1 MGTQR
6 GIGCGKAVIFTS
18 GGAEKRRAP
27 SHQIH
32 QMKQISFFPGVSATS
47 ILGYGTTS
55 LMGAASHKERLALL
69 ECAFEHGIT
78 HYDTAP
84 YYGYGEAER
93 VLGEFLKGRRDKV
106 TVTTKYG
113 IMVTGVASSRW
124 ITTAARKV
132 FQFAP
137 GLKKLV
143 RRGGPPLAR
152 RCAFTSEE
160 LRASLERSLSALG
173 TDHVD
178 LFLLHEPSLEDAAS
192 EELAGLLDDE
202 VRRGTIRA
210 YGCGGGPDIG
220 RIAAAN
226 LPLGQWLQFEGHA
239 LSEAPAPLPLPTT
252 RLITFGAFNSSFGK
266 LRTLLASERA
276 RCDLWSQRLD
286 LNCGDDE
293 VLAALLQSAAH
304 AMNPEG
310 IVLFSSCN
318 PLRIASAARI
328 AEGGRFSSAQI
339 QSFLELCSGLKA
351 GSLQTIPDNS

>member
-1 MGTQR
+1 
-6 GIGCGKAVIFTS
+6 
-18 GGAEKRRAP
+18 
-27 SHQIH
+27 
-32 QMKQISFFPGVSATS
+32 MKTFEFFPGIPSTS

-93 VLGEFLKGRRDKV
+93 VLGAFLKDRRDKV

-113 IMVTGVASSRW
+113 IMATGVASSRW
-124 ITTAARKV
+124 ITTAGRKV

-137 GLKKLV
+137 GLKKLIA
-143 RRGGPPLAR
+143 RGGPPLAR

-160 LRASLERSLSALG
+160 LRSSLERSLSALG

-178 LFLLHEPSLEDAAS
+178 LFLLHEPSMEDAAS

-220 RIAAAN
+220 SIAAAN

-239 LSEAPAPLPLPTT
+239 LSETSAPSPLSTA

-266 LRTLLASERA
+266 LRTLLSSEPSRFE
-276 RCDLWSQRLD
+276 LWSSRLG
-286 LNCGDDE
+286 LKCDDDD

-310 IVLFSSCN
+310 IVLFSSRN
-318 PLRIASAARI
+318 PLRIASAART
-328 AEGGRFSSAQI
+328 AEGGRFSATQI
-339 QSFLELCSGLKA
+339 DGFLELCLGLKA
-351 GSLQTIPDNS
+351 ESSQSIPDNS